1 VHGNTNLLAFHHK
14 NIIWTDLPSLFVRG
28 LAQQQ
33 QQYLFVP
40 AMPPAGPS
48 SSTPGGIYTPG
59 SIWQKAVEHK
69 TAAPKQG
76 AQHIHLQQTPQ
87 QMQQ

>member
-1 VHGNTNLLAFHHK
+1 MDGHTNLLAPHHT
-14 NIIWTDLPSLFVRG
+14 NIIWTDCPSLFVRV

-59 SIWQKAVEHK
+59 SIWQKAVEQK
-69 TAAPKQG
+69 AAAPKQG
-76 AQHIHLQQTPQ
+76 AH
-87 QMQQ
+87 QMQMQ